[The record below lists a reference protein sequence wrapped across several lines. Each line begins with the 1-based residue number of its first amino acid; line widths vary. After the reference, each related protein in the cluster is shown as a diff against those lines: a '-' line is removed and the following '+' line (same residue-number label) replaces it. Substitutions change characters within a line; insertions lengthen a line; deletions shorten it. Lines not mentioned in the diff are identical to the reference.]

1 MVIWTT
7 GLSGAGK
14 TTLCAAIY
22 ARLKALRSELVLL
35 DGDILREVFGADLGY
50 AECDRVQQ
58 IRRIQALAKF
68 LEHQGMIV
76 LVAALYSRWDLF
88 KWNRENFK
96 AYFEIYLKAPLE
108 LLEAQDS
115 KGIYSMAADCRPPN
129 IVGVDIPWN
138 EPQSPDLVIDMITR
152 EPTNILAERVI
163 RAVPGL
169 VPSLAQ

>member
-1 MVIWTT
+1 MT

-22 ARLKALRSELVLL
+22 ARLKALRPELVFL
-35 DGDILREVFGADLGY
+35 DGDMLRAVFAADLGY

-58 IRRIQALAKF
+58 IGRIQALAKF

-76 LVAALYSRWDLF
+76 LVAALYSRRDLF
-88 KWNRENFK
+88 KWNRRNFD
-96 AYFEIYLKAPLE
+96 AYFEIYLRAPLE
-108 LLEAQDS
+108 FLEARDS
-115 KGIYSMAADCRPPN
+115 KGIYSMAAGCAQPN

-138 EPQSPDLVIDMITR
+138 EPQCSDLVIDMITR

-169 VPSLAQ
+169 IPQFSQ